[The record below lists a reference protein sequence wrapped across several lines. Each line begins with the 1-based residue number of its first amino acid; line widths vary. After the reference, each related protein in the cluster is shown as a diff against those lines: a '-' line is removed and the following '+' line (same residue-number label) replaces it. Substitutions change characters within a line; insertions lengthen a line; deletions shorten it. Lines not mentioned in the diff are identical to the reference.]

1 MSARN
6 RKEGY
11 LLPFLLL
18 VLFLPTQLGKHFWPP
33 FSFLLGFRIDYL
45 SPTLYFTDILAL
57 LFGIAA
63 LWDGTNRQL
72 ILGFLYRH
80 RRVLVLV
87 LLSLFLSSVFSRSP
101 LLGLYGD
108 LKVIEFLLVG
118 LLIARVVKRKRLT
131 PVVSTLMVSAGG
143 ESLLA
148 IGQYLHQGSI
158 GGALYLLG
166 ERQFTGQTPGIANA
180 VIDGHLVLRP
190 YGTLPHPNVLAGFLL
205 VVLILSVWYLR
216 SASARLSKTL
226 SFLFLLIGSAALFLT
241 LSRTAIMLYLL
252 FWIGLGVAVLLD
264 RKRYL
269 VKQLTAGIGM
279 LLLGTILVSRTL
291 PDVWIRIG
299 GTRMGEIAVLSRVL
313 LLREGAVIF
322 LAHPLFGVGVGETL
336 PALSRLSPLLYPW
349 QVQPIHM
356 IYLVLLTETGL
367 WGGALFAWFMA
378 KTLQHTRQ
386 LDWRKSANAYLATA
400 FVCLL
405 LIGLVDHYLVTLQQ
419 GQLLFALIWG
429 MLWQPQK
436 G

>member
-299 GTRMGEIAVLSRVL
+299 GTRRPGRRGRPGGSARPARGRPRRRSAGRAGASR
-313 LLREGAVIF
+313 RRGNAC
-322 LAHPLFGVGVGETL
+322 
-336 PALSRLSPLLYPW
+336 
-349 QVQPIHM
+349 
-356 IYLVLLTETGL
+356 
-367 WGGALFAWFMA
+367 
-378 KTLQHTRQ
+378 
-386 LDWRKSANAYLATA
+386 SAAR
-400 FVCLL
+400 
-405 LIGLVDHYLVTLQQ
+405 VDR
-419 GQLLFALIWG
+419 
-429 MLWQPQK
+429 
-436 G
+436 